1 MIKILIADDHPLIR
15 EGLKKI
21 LRDEIDFRVVGE
33 AKNGREVLS
42 FVAENDLSIV
52 LMDLSMPEL
61 SGLDVLKELRKHR
74 PKLPVLI
81 LSMHPEDRF
90 GVRALRAG
98 ALGYMT
104 KESAPLEL
112 VNAIR
117 RIINGGK
124 YITPSLAEKLA
135 DEIVIDSNQPPHKTL
150 SDREYQLFCMIAE
163 GKSMKDISERLS
175 LSLNTINSYRTRV
188 LEKMNMKTNIEL
200 THYAISNGLVDP
212 AHPSN

>member
-42 FVAENDLSIV
+42 FVAENELSIV

-61 SGLDVLKELRKHR
+61 SGLDVLKELRKHH

-81 LSMHPEDRF
+81 LSMHQEDRF

-98 ALGYMT
+98 ALGYLT

-124 YITPSLAEKLA
+124 YITQSLAEKLA

-150 SDREYQLFCMIAE
+150 SDREYQILCMIAE
-163 GKSMKDISERLS
+163 GKSMKDISECLS
-175 LSLNTINSYRTRV
+175 LSLNTINSYRIRV
-188 LEKMNMKTNIEL
+188 LEKLNMKTNIDL
-200 THYAISNGLVDP
+200 THYAIINGLVDP

>member
-1 MIKILIADDHPLIR
+1 MIKILIADDHPMIR
-15 EGLKKI
+15 EGLKKT
-21 LRDEIDFRVVGE
+21 LRDEIDFKVVGE

-42 FVAENDLSIV
+42 FVAENELSIV

-61 SGLDVLKELRKHR
+61 SGLEVLKELRRHR

-98 ALGYMT
+98 ASGYLT

-124 YITPSLAEKLA
+124 YITQSLADKIA
-135 DEIVIDSNQPPHKTL
+135 DEILIDSNQPPHKTL
-150 SDREYQLFCMIAE
+150 SDREYQILYMIAQ
-163 GKSMKDISERLS
+163 GKSIMEISEALS
-175 LSLNTINSYRTRV
+175 LSLNTIHTYRTRL
-188 LEKMNMKTNIEL
+188 LEKMNMKSNAEL
-200 THYAISNGLVDP
+200 TQYAIRNNLVEP
-212 AHPSN
+212 THPLA